1 MLFETAFSLKNRFK
15 KVLGTSFILTLL
27 TLSHLLFINAAH
39 ANWYRYYDNKGIA
52 NISTTVSPEHIR
64 RGYETLDSRMQVIR
78 KTQPFES
85 EKFAKLEAQ
94 REQAYKQR
102 NNDIRL
108 KNAYSNSYLA
118 EVKKREML
126 TTLQQQINFH
136 RKQLNLIYKDHLVL
150 KQQEQAAT
158 LNGNAISPALK
169 TALQTNANQLERT
182 QNSILISQTHYQ
194 RIEQQYDAIIARLK
208 VLETQN

>member
-1 MLFETAFSLKNRFK
+1 MLFETAFSKKNRFK
-15 KVLGTSFILTLL
+15 KVLGTTFALTF
-27 TLSHLLFINAAH
+27 SHFLFLNTAH
-39 ANWYRYYDNKGIA
+39 ATWYRYYDNRGIA

-78 KTQPFES
+78 KAQPFES
-85 EKFAKLEAQ
+85 EQFAKLEAQ

-108 KNAYSNSYLA
+108 KSAYSNSHLA
-118 EVKKREML
+118 EIKKREML
-126 TTLQQQINFH
+126 TAIQQQINFQK
-136 RKQLNLIYKDHLVL
+136 KQLNLIYKDQLIL

-158 LNGNAISPALK
+158 LSGKAIPSTLK
-169 TALQTNANQLERT
+169 NALQTNANQIERT
-182 QNSILISQTHYQ
+182 QNSILISQTSYQ
-194 RIEQQYDAIIARLK
+194 RTEQQYDAIIARLK